1 MPAYKN
7 IQKARND
14 AHKLNLQLANK
25 NTAKLSTKMHNF
37 VNNIESDLDE
47 EATDNRSNYERNQDL
62 NLISNQIRKQ
72 VYKLFAND
80 PAESDTFMDF
90 INQNNISVQDFN
102 TIYPELLKNSDPNTN
117 TALQLIPKFKQL
129 LENDYATGSDA
140 TLQKIYTLI
149 KGVVDDGGISESKG
163 SDLVDFMESKGG
175 DKKIMSQ
182 VKKTL
187 QKNID
192 DIKKV
197 TEFNKLNRTPE
208 KEKEVIT
215 NNKGDDYDTVEGK
228 KEISKYTAKEL
239 KQILIDYNNEHKID
253 PSYKKISLSGDKQKL
268 VEKVWNLTY

>member
-37 VNNIESDLDE
+37 INNIESEDLDE
-47 EATDNRSNYERNQDL
+47 EATDNRSNNERNKDL

-90 INQNNISVQDFN
+90 INQNNISIQDFN

-117 TALQLIPKFKQL
+117 TALQLIPKFNQL
-129 LENDYATGSDA
+129 LENDYATGSDV
-140 TLQKIYTLI
+140 TLQNIYTLI
-149 KGVVDDGGISESKG
+149 KGVVDNGGISESNG
-163 SDLVDFMESKGG
+163 SDLVDYMEAKGG
-175 DKKIMSQ
+175 DKTFMSQ

-197 TEFNKLNRTPE
+197 TEFNKLNRNPE
-208 KEKEVIT
+208 KEPIKD
-215 NNKGDDYDTVEGK
+215 NKGDDYDTVDGK
-228 KEISKYTAKEL
+228 FEIAKFTAKEL
-239 KQILIDYNNEHKID
+239 KQILSDYNNEHKID
-253 PSYKKISLSGDKQKL
+253 PEFKKINLGGNKAKL
-268 VEKVWNLTY
+268 VEKVWGLTY